1 MSTKLTAGQKAL
13 IESALRLRLAEV
25 EKREVARMGGRSRA
39 DHAHEVLEQDGDD
52 ASQRL
57 ADREVDLTLSD
68 AGMVEIGEISSA
80 LLRIDDADF
89 GLCRQCG
96 VQIPFDRLKLKPH
109 ALHCVTCESAVEQ
122 SARGRPS

>member
-68 AGMVEIGEISSA
+68 AGMVEIGAISSA

-89 GLCRQCG
+89 GLCRHCG

-109 ALHCVTCESAVEQ
+109 ALNCVTCESAVEQ